1 MFQCTNI
8 AVKLPLKDFFFFF
21 FLAFEKNLTV
31 SFYNGIANKFQI
43 NNGFSRQCFSHSF
56 QIHAAT

>member
-1 MFQCTNI
+1 MHKYSSKVAFQG
-8 AVKLPLKDFFFFF
+8 LFFFF